1 MQQFKSVFLEQGLG
15 YQMSAYDKSMVQG
28 YRFMRK
34 LHNLQKKLYLQIPTF
49 FLCTNGKVF
58 VNQLK

>member
-34 LHNLQKKLYLQIPTF
+34 LRNLQKKLYLQIP
-49 FLCTNGKVF
+49 VF
-58 VNQLK
+58 SYAQTGRYL